1 MPISVNSSVK
11 ASPLISAA
19 LQGSANASEPQTV
32 TGPQTE
38 GKSTQLQSELA
49 RLLSATTL
57 QGGQSELPGL
67 GFDEVVL
74 RPLSSAAMD
83 ELAVQIITDSGLIA
97 SDERMQLVRHA
108 TAAGVALRRDQILT
122 LDALWQQLDYAPAW
136 LSVLIRATK
145 NKLPPNKLS
154 AMVMR
159 QSERAAPAADREA
172 FIYIYID
179 FSRRA
184 PHFSLHPLRRERDE
198 TVLADQSDAAV
209 RTILVGCDTPH
220 LGPVLVRIATTD
232 QQTLV
237 EVAVMDE
244 ERRTFVATGLPE
256 LREQLLPLFRGLL
269 LSSGLLPAGEVDAL
283 SSAPVTK
290 RLDVRV

>member
-11 ASPLISAA
+11 ASPLISAPI
-19 LQGSANASEPQTV
+19 QNSANANALETV
-32 TGPQTE
+32 TGLQAE
-38 GKSTQLQSELA
+38 GKSAQLQSELA

-57 QGGQSELPGL
+57 RGCVSELAGL

-74 RPLSSAAMD
+74 RPLSSAAAD
-83 ELAVQIITDSGLIA
+83 ELALRIITDSGLIV

-108 TAAGVALRRDQILT
+108 TAAGVALGRDQILA
-122 LDALWQQLDYAPAW
+122 LDALWQQFDYAPAW
-136 LSVLIRATK
+136 LSVLIRMTRS
-145 NKLPPNKLS
+145 KLPPNKLS
-154 AMVMR
+154 AMAMR

-179 FSRRA
+179 FGRRA
-184 PHFSLHPLRRERDE
+184 PQFSLYPLHRERDE
-198 TVLADQSDAAV
+198 TVLAGKSDADV

-232 QQTLV
+232 NQTLV
-237 EVAVMDE
+237 EVSVIDE
-244 ERRTFVATGLPE
+244 ERRAFVAAELPA
-256 LREQLLPLFRGLL
+256 LREQLLPLVRGLL
-269 LSSGLLPAGEVDAL
+269 LSAGLLPAGEISAL
-283 SSAPVTK
+283 SPVPVTK

>member
-1 MPISVNSSVK
+1 MPISANSSVK
-11 ASPLISAA
+11 ASPLISVA
-19 LQGSANASEPQTV
+19 LQSSANASEPQTM
-32 TGPQTE
+32 TGQQTE

-49 RLLSATTL
+49 RLLSATSL
-57 QGGQSELPGL
+57 QGGLSELPGL

-74 RPLSSAAMD
+74 RPLSSAATD
-83 ELAVQIITDSGLIA
+83 ELAAQIITDSGFVA

-108 TAAGVALRRDQILT
+108 TAAGVALGRDQILT

-136 LSVLIRATK
+136 LSALIRATK
-145 NKLPPNKLS
+145 SKLPPNKLS
-154 AMVMR
+154 AMAMR
-159 QSERAAPAADREA
+159 QSEQAAPGTDREA

-184 PHFSLHPLRRERDE
+184 PQFSLHLLRRERGE
-198 TVLADQSDAAV
+198 TVPADKSDAAA

-220 LGPVLVRIATTD
+220 LGPVLVRIATTNK
-232 QQTLV
+232 QTLV

-244 ERRTFVATGLPE
+244 ERRAFIAAGLPE
-256 LREQLLPLFRGLL
+256 LREQLLPLVRGLL
-269 LSSGLLPAGEVDAL
+269 LSTGLLPAGESNAL

-290 RLDVRV
+290 RLDVRI